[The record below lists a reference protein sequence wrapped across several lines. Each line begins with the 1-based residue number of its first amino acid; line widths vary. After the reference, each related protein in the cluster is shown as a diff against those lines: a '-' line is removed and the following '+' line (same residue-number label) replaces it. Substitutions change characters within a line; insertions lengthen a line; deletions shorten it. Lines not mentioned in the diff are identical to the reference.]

1 MCVFNTRFILCAD
14 SSDGIFFARRLSNNL
29 QLEDVNVDN
38 PLFDGDAK
46 EKESD
51 AKNSDDKDT
60 KDIAAY
66 RG

>member
-1 MCVFNTRFILCAD
+1 VCAD
-14 SSDGIFFARRLSNNL
+14 SNDGIFFARRLSNNL

-38 PLFDGDAK
+38 PLFEADTK

-51 AKNSDDKDT
+51 AKNSDDKDN
-60 KDIAAY
+60 KDTAAY